1 MKKAYEVTA
10 NNLGYSA
17 LIFAENENKAK
28 LRGMA
33 CNGFEELEYIDM
45 RVVRRPQVDKYAS
58 IAYRDELCAWIEEH
72 QKILID
78 VLNWE
83 KII

>member
-17 LIFAENENKAK
+17 LIFAENEKKAK
-28 LRGMA
+28 LRGMS

-45 RVVRRPQVDKYAS
+45 RVVRCPQVDKYAS

-72 QKILID
+72 RKILTD
-78 VLNWE
+78 VLGWE
-83 KII
+83 EVV